1 MKCSILDTNIYSI
14 YSFLLTVGDKQKGKE
29 TEVVYSS
36 YYTYILGTGTLA
48 KAYIYIYSRF
58 SSALSSVPWH
68 D

>member
-14 YSFLLTVGDKQKGKE
+14 HSFLLSVGDKQKGKG

-48 KAYIYIYSRF
+48 KAYIYI
-58 SSALSSVPWH
+58 
-68 D
+68 

>member
-14 YSFLLTVGDKQKGKE
+14 HSFLLAGDKQKGKG